1 VPTAHPQPSWLARVA
16 DLDPRSLAIA
26 RIGLAALTLIDL
38 GARFED
44 LDAFYTDEG
53 VLPRAVVHLPDW
65 DFLWSFHT
73 LGGGRAFMVG
83 LFAVHAVCAL
93 ALLLGAWTRVAAVL
107 CFVFAASLQA
117 RNPLLRDGHDDLL
130 RVLLFFGIFLPWGT
144 CFSIDARRRV
154 REGALAPFPA
164 PPSFGALGYL
174 GQLCLVYWAGAIGKL
189 ESPWW
194 RSGHAISNA
203 LSLGRYE
210 TVLGHWLLRFP
221 TALRLGEPLVLVVE
235 VFAPALLWLPV
246 RQPIIRTAV
255 VVTMVLLHASFGACL
270 RLGLFPLVS
279 ATAWLAVIPGEV
291 WDRLRLRT
299 RPSPVAPEPRWIRFP
314 VVAGLLIALGANV
327 LVLGPDLPLARPL
340 GRLASLAGLQQY
352 WLLFAPTNDEAS
364 RLEDGYYVEA
374 AQRRSGEMTDL
385 MAADGQLSWQRPPL
399 ISATYGNRRWRHY
412 LANLRLSFPVAS
424 SQFRTLMASRQ
435 AYAAFLCRRES
446 EGGQAISRVSV
457 YFLSYRFGHPE
468 DTPTRTLLAQ
478 AFCN

>member
-1 VPTAHPQPSWLARVA
+1 VA
-16 DLDPRSLAIA
+16 DLDPRSLAIT
-26 RIGLAALTLIDL
+26 RIGLAALTLVDL
-38 GARFED
+38 WARFDD

-73 LGGGRAFMVG
+73 LGGGRWFMIA
-83 LFAVHAVCAL
+83 LFAAHAVCAL
-93 ALLLGAWTRVAAVL
+93 ALLLGAWTRFASVL
-107 CFVFAASLQA
+107 CFLFAASLQA

-130 RVLLFFGIFLPWGT
+130 RVLLFFGIFLPWGS
-144 CFSIDARRRV
+144 CFSLDARRRV
-154 REGALAPFPA
+154 RGAAFAPLPA
-164 PPSFGALGYL
+164 APSFGALGYL

-194 RSGHAISNA
+194 RSGHAIANA

-221 TALRLGEPLVLVVE
+221 TALRLGEPLVLAVE
-235 VFAPALLWLPV
+235 ILVPALVWFPV
-246 RQPIIRTAV
+246 RRPIVRTAV
-255 VVTMVLLHASFGACL
+255 VIIMVLLHASFGACL

-291 WDRLRLRT
+291 WDRLVPSARL
-299 RPSPVAPEPRWIRFP
+299 SPDAPPVPESRWIRVP
-314 VVAGLLIALGANV
+314 VVIGLLIALGGNV

-340 GRLASLAGLQQY
+340 GRLASLVGLQQY
-352 WLLFAPTNDEAS
+352 WLLFAPTRDEAAH
-364 RLEDGYYVEA
+364 LEDGYYVEV
-374 AQRRSGEMTDL
+374 AQRRSGEMVDL

-412 LANLRLSFPVAS
+412 LANLRLSFPTAS
-424 SQFRTLMASRQ
+424 SQFHTLMASRQ
-435 AYAAFLCRRES
+435 AYAAFLCRREA
-446 EGGQAISRVSV
+446 EMGRALGRVSI

-478 AFCN
+478 SFCN